1 MRAEKECCRKRGLKS
16 KNAGYIYIFIY
27 IHIYIYTYIYILSLQ
42 KKLEESRLGLCR
54 RPRYL
59 KQKPFLVCR
68 HVAVLFSV
76 SISTCGMTLDTNF
89 PTKRDNKS
97 KPLKENKDFDLV
109 QLYAKNKKVCER
121 TLPFQKKSDQ
131 QRKSRM
137 KWKEVFSI
145 IGDFVLTEYFC
156 KCPTSAIQKLCLSGF
171 AWQLLEQPVSKG

>member
-1 MRAEKECCRKRGLKS
+1 MIRTRASRKGRHFLKDKLKDEGRKGIVVGRGGS
-16 KNAGYIYIFIY
+16 KARTPDMYIYIY
-27 IHIYIYTYIYILSLQ
+27 IYIYILSLQ
-42 KKLEESRLGLCR
+42 KNLDESRLGLCR

-68 HVAVLFSV
+68 HVAASFSI

-121 TLPFQKKSDQ
+121 TLPFQKK
-131 QRKSRM
+131 K
-137 KWKEVFSI
+137 
-145 IGDFVLTEYFC
+145 
-156 KCPTSAIQKLCLSGF
+156 
-171 AWQLLEQPVSKG
+171 